1 MNRQTI
7 LSFGRRGFGHGS
19 MTNYPG
25 VLFKTIGVAGII
37 QPYNMYVPDHVNNPY
52 IQKTLLTSPK
62 PDDIQKNKK
71 LVSTEYM
78 KGHGKAPSAQMPADQ
93 TSDSTPKEAEK
104 EIVAEKEITTQQATT
119 DQTTSGDSEALS
131 IASNSP
137 VKITEK
143 QFKRKLEA
151 LESKEVERKTPK
163 KHKFS
168 LI

>member
-1 MNRQTI
+1 M
-7 LSFGRRGFGHGS
+7 
-19 MTNYPG
+19 
-25 VLFKTIGVAGII
+25 
-37 QPYNMYVPDHVNNPY
+37 
-52 IQKTLLTSPK
+52 TSPK

-78 KGHGKAPSAQMPADQ
+78 KGHGKAPHSAQMPDQ
-93 TSDSTPKEAEK
+93 TSDSTPKVEK
-104 EIVAEKEITTQQATT
+104 ETVTEKEITTQQAT
-119 DQTTSGDSEALS
+119 DQNTSGVSEALT

-137 VKITEK
+137 VQITEK

-151 LESKEVERKTPK
+151 LESKVEKKTPK